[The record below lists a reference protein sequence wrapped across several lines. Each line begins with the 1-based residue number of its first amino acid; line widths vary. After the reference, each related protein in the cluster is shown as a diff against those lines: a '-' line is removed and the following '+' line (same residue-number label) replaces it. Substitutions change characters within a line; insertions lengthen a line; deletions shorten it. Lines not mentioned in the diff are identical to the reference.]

1 MSNTRE
7 SNSSEM
13 FTFKN
18 KITPNVLQEMKND
31 ENSENTFLSQ
41 FNSTFSTKNI
51 SLIGNLS

>member
-1 MSNTRE
+1 
-7 SNSSEM
+7 M

-18 KITPNVLQEMKND
+18 KIVPNVLQEMKND
-31 ENSENTFLSQ
+31 ENSENTVLSQ

>member
-1 MSNTRE
+1 MCNTKE

-18 KITPNVLQEMKND
+18 KVVPNVLQEMKND

>member
-18 KITPNVLQEMKND
+18 KVVPNVLQEMKND